1 MVHRAEK
8 YSDHKLISAL
18 SQQHPPPKYIH
29 HFTRRIQKSSLRFSA
44 HLKTQEKNR
53 SSALIIGLLMSM
65 AFQSQKVKHQ
75 NIEIK
80 WMLTILSKM
89 GCKWVIL
96 HLLCIHIQLY
106 VYTYLSK
113 KEYYINLIIFR
124 FKRVLA
130 RLQNLGCK
138 RLDIYSHTHHSSFF
152 YNTAFKY
159 FMT

>member
-1 MVHRAEK
+1 MYFFYKLRVQGLPILILFLKDSKIKDKPMVHRAEK

-44 HLKTQEKNR
+44 HQKTQEKNR

-89 GCKWVIL
+89 GCK
-96 HLLCIHIQLY
+96 
-106 VYTYLSK
+106 
-113 KEYYINLIIFR
+113 
-124 FKRVLA
+124 
-130 RLQNLGCK
+130 
-138 RLDIYSHTHHSSFF
+138 
-152 YNTAFKY
+152 
-159 FMT
+159 